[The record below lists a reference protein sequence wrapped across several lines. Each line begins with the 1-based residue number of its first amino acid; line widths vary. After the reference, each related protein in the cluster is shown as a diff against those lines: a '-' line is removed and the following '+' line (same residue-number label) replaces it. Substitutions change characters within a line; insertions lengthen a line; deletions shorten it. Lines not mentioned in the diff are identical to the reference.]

1 MDGLDIGAA
10 VGIGQRDGR
19 RHLASQGRIRRLELI
34 HFDNLLVR
42 HFTEAAM
49 IGIGA
54 GGRFAG
60 PTRILIGE
68 RNTISP
74 PS

>member
-10 VGIGQRDGR
+10 VGTDSVMVR

-42 HFTEAAM
+42 DELHEAAM

-60 PTRILIGE
+60 HDSDPHR
-68 RNTISP
+68 
-74 PS
+74 